1 MLDRGVPT
9 LPGSMKAPDRG
20 LYMIRYIHIQNTNIP
35 GPVHAG
41 PWCAY
46 TSGFG
51 ESSGPWLK
59 HIDIYITLIYRVQYM
74 LDAYTSVKKAP
85 TPLPPEI
92 FYLLVLQGA
101 VKARKA

>member
-1 MLDRGVPT
+1 MQAGGGGGICTYIYRVRYMLDRGVPT

-20 LYMIRYIHIQNTNIP
+20 LYIIRYIHIQNTNIP

-51 ESSGPWLK
+51 ESFGPWLK

-74 LDAYTSVKKAP
+74 LDRGVHT
-85 TPLPPEI
+85 LP
-92 FYLLVLQGA
+92 
-101 VKARKA
+101 

>member
-9 LPGSMKAPDRG
+9 LPGSISESSG
-20 LYMIRYIHIQNTNIP
+20 QNTSIP

-74 LDAYTSVKKAP
+74 LDRGVHT
-85 TPLPPEI
+85 LP
-92 FYLLVLQGA
+92 
-101 VKARKA
+101 